1 MNRLII
7 IGNGFDLAH
16 GLKTSY
22 CDFINNYLTN
32 ALNIFA
38 ESRFYDD
45 PLLEITHINKHRYY
59 TNIYPVPVTI
69 ESVYYSL
76 SQLGPSTN
84 TRVKY
89 KSAILA
95 HSINNTKFGKWV
107 DLENEYFDQLKSLTS
122 NAKQNGD
129 YSSILTLNDQLN
141 FIKLKLHEYLS
152 MIELDLEHFEPSK
165 EIFDLFHEQIDSD
178 DIVLELSS
186 TDISKTLFLNFNYTN
201 TVEKYRG
208 NRNYG
213 ASVSNKR
220 VKIPDDINY
229 IHGSLNTPGNPIIFG
244 YGDEYDDD
252 YLLFEKHK
260 QNHLFTH
267 IKSFSYFKTVN
278 YHSLIRFLE
287 NDDYQVF
294 IVGHSCGLS
303 DRTMLKEI
311 FEHSKCK
318 SIKIFY
324 YKRQDGSTDFTEKT
338 YDLARHFTSKGEMRK
353 KIVSEPNS
361 KPFPQ
366 YTNPSAKK

>member
-59 TNIYPVPVTI
+59 TNIYPVPVTV

-89 KSAILA
+89 KSTILA

-122 NAKQNGD
+122 NAKQHGD
-129 YSSILTLNDQLN
+129 YSSILTLNDQLT
-141 FIKLKLHEYLS
+141 FIKLKLHEYLAT
-152 MIELDLEHFEPSK
+152 IELDLENFEPSK
-165 EIFDLFHEQIDSD
+165 DIFDLFHEAIDSD
-178 DIVLELSS
+178 DIVLESS
-186 TDISKTLFLNFNYTN
+186 GTSISKTLFLNFNYTN

-208 NRNYG
+208 HQSYG
-213 ASVSNKR
+213 VEVSNDR
-220 VKIPDDINY
+220 LKIPDDINY
-229 IHGSLNTPGNPIIFG
+229 IHGSINTPGNPIIFG
-244 YGDEYDDD
+244 YGDEYEDR
-252 YLLFEKHK
+252 
-260 QNHLFTH
+260 
-267 IKSFSYFKTVN
+267 KSV
-278 YHSLIRFLE
+278 
-287 NDDYQVF
+287 V
-294 IVGHSCGLS
+294 
-303 DRTMLKEI
+303 
-311 FEHSKCK
+311 
-318 SIKIFY
+318 
-324 YKRQDGSTDFTEKT
+324 
-338 YDLARHFTSKGEMRK
+338 
-353 KIVSEPNS
+353 
-361 KPFPQ
+361 
-366 YTNPSAKK
+366 

>member
-16 GLKTSY
+16 GLETSY
-22 CDFINNYLTN
+22 CDFINNYLTA
-32 ALNIFA
+32 ALNSFA
-38 ESRFYDD
+38 ENRFYDD
-45 PLLEITHINKHRYY
+45 PLLEIVHDNKHQYY
-59 TNIYPVPVTI
+59 TNIYPVPVTV

-76 SQLGPSTN
+76 SQLGPSTR

-89 KSAILA
+89 KSTILER
-95 HSINNTKFGKWV
+95 SVKNTRFGKWV
-107 DLENEYFDQLKSLTS
+107 DLENEYFDQLKALTS
-122 NAKQNGD
+122 TAKQKGD
-129 YSSILTLNDQLN
+129 YSSILMLNDQLT

-152 MIELDLEHFEPSK
+152 TIELDLERFEPSK
-165 EIFDLFHEQIDSD
+165 EIFDLFHEEIDSD
-178 DIVLELSS
+178 DIVLDSS
-186 TDISKTLFLNFNYTN
+186 TTDIGKTLFLNFNYTN

-208 NRNYG
+208 HRSHRV
-213 ASVSNKR
+213 AVSDKR
-220 VKIPDDINY
+220 LKVPDDINY

-252 YLLFEKHK
+252 YLLFEKQK

-324 YKRQDGSTDFTEKT
+324 YKRPDGSTDFTEKT
-338 YDLARHFTSKGEMRK
+338 FDLARHFTSKGEMRK
-353 KIVSEPNS
+353 KIVSELNS

-366 YTNPSAKK
+366 YIDPSTKK